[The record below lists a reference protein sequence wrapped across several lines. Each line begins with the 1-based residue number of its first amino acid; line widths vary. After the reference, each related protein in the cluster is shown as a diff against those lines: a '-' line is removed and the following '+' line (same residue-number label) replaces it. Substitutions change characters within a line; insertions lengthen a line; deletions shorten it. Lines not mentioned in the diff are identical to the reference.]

1 METVLKASE
10 GLTTERTDIVADP
23 RLSSIAALEK
33 ILKIWDSSVTEYY
46 MLRHPRIQDG
56 FSEMLRGAILVAG
69 LNPAQVRADAQ
80 WALHELE
87 NSEKSHWDLI
97 EDARK
102 SDIEPDPDWSIA
114 QDGGLR
120 SDLLLQAM
128 RHPSSLVVRFSALL
142 LLNCVEEN
150 VVALGLQDLLAS
162 GSGYVLDIIAQVAAD
177 VWRDEAA
184 NLILNRLEQNFTDD
198 CAPLIRA
205 LGDIC
210 DESARNRVQA
220 ILREAFESG
229 NVDIVEAALE
239 TTRKL
244 GLDEALATTIENRY
258 RWWLTEGPQ
267 YPGVVPKNAASALL
281 AYLVANKRMSFD
293 EIREAANAKRSDVR
307 QVAIRRISQFLAKE
321 DDLVEPVLRDI
332 DRGELPVGI
341 IGELSKSHPTVCKRH
356 LKRFLGLL
364 NSDNRPVR
372 IACIRALGAAWADS
386 SEVEKAL
393 RSLLNVPDTDIRD
406 EAVKALRRLR
416 EHSRVK
422 IYS

>member
-1 METVLKASE
+1 
-10 GLTTERTDIVADP
+10 
-23 RLSSIAALEK
+23 
-33 ILKIWDSSVTEYY
+33 
-46 MLRHPRIQDG
+46 
-56 FSEMLRGAILVAG
+56 
-69 LNPAQVRADAQ
+69 
-80 WALHELE
+80 
-87 NSEKSHWDLI
+87 
-97 EDARK
+97 
-102 SDIEPDPDWSIA
+102 
-114 QDGGLR
+114 
-120 SDLLLQAM
+120 
-128 RHPSSLVVRFSALL
+128 
-142 LLNCVEEN
+142 VEEN